1 LQIAYMA
8 IRKREALQSYAG
20 RVTLFLARHGWGS
33 SALHRDLG
41 WSRYCP
47 NLEVVDVNGE
57 HHTVLYEDVDSLAA
71 AMRVR
76 L

>member
-1 LQIAYMA
+1 MA

-20 RVTLFLARHGWGS
+20 RVTLFLARHGWGTD
-33 SALHRDLG
+33 ALLHDLG

-47 NLEVVDVNGE
+47 NLEVVEVDGE
-57 HHTVLYEDVDSLAA
+57 HHTVLYADVASLAD